1 MNIEQN
7 EIELVKNMFRSL
19 DALGYL
25 GEFANLLAII
35 TVLAGIN
42 SAGAIT
48 IPAVLLL
55 LFNYWLLTK
64 ARMTVKYAHDM
75 MKSADMLA
83 VLQEKMPNINIQKII
98 LKEGQNDTAQDN
110 SHQD

>member
-25 GEFANLLAII
+25 GEFANLLVII
-35 TVLAGIN
+35 TVLVGII
-42 SAGAIT
+42 SAGAIS
-48 IPAVLLL
+48 IPVVLLL

-64 ARMTVKYAHDM
+64 AQLTVNYADEM

-83 VLQEKMPNINIQKII
+83 VLQEKLPNLDIQKII
-98 LKEGQNDTAQDN
+98 IKE
-110 SHQD
+110 

>member
-1 MNIEQN
+1 MNIKQN
-7 EIELVKNMFRSL
+7 KIKIVKNMIRSL

-25 GEFANLLAII
+25 GEFANLLVII
-35 TVLAGIN
+35 TVLAGII

-75 MKSADMLA
+75 MKSVDMLV
-83 VLQEKMPNINIQKII
+83 VLQEKIPNLDIQKII
-98 LKEGQNDTAQDN
+98 IEE
-110 SHQD
+110 

>member
-1 MNIEQN
+1 MEQN

-25 GEFANLLAII
+25 GEFANLLVII
-35 TVLAGIN
+35 TVLAGII

-48 IPAVLLL
+48 ILAVLLL

-64 ARMTVKYAHDM
+64 ARMTVKYADAM

-83 VLQEKMPNINIQKII
+83 VLQEKMPNLANQKII
-98 LKEGQNDTAQDN
+98 IKE
-110 SHQD
+110 

>member
-1 MNIEQN
+1 MEQN
-7 EIELVKNMFRSL
+7 EIKLVKNMIRSL

-25 GEFANLLAII
+25 GEFANLLVII
-35 TVLAGIN
+35 TVLAGII

-55 LFNYWLLTK
+55 SFNYWLLTK
-64 ARMTVKYAHDM
+64 ARTTVKYADEM

-83 VLQEKMPNINIQKII
+83 VLQEKLPNINIQKII
-98 LKEGQNDTAQDN
+98 IKERQDDTTQDN

>member
-1 MNIEQN
+1 MNLEQN
-7 EIELVKNMFRSL
+7 EIKLVKNMFRSL

-25 GEFANLLAII
+25 GEFANLLVII
-35 TVLAGIN
+35 AVLAGII
-42 SAGAIT
+42 STGAIT
-48 IPAVLLL
+48 FPAVLLL

-64 ARMTVKYAHDM
+64 ARMAVKYADEM

-98 LKEGQNDTAQDN
+98 IKE
-110 SHQD
+110 

>member
-7 EIELVKNMFRSL
+7 EIKLVKNMFRSL

-25 GEFANLLAII
+25 GEFANLLGII
-35 TVLAGIN
+35 TVLAGII

-48 IPAVLLL
+48 ILAVLLL

-64 ARMTVKYAHDM
+64 ARMTVKYADGM
-75 MKSADMLA
+75 MKRADMLA
-83 VLQEKMPNINIQKII
+83 ALQEKTPHLVIQKII
-98 LKEGQNDTAQDN
+98 IEE
-110 SHQD
+110 

>member
-1 MNIEQN
+1 MNIEQKD
-7 EIELVKNMFRSL
+7 IKLAKNLFCSL

-25 GEFANLLAII
+25 GEFVTLTVII
-35 TVLAGIN
+35 NVLVGII

-48 IPAVLLL
+48 VPAVLLL

-64 ARMTVKYAHDM
+64 AQLTVNYADEMVKSLDM
-75 MKSADMLA
+75 AV
-83 VLQEKMPNINIQKII
+83 VLQEKMPNLNIQKII
-98 LKEGQNDTAQDN
+98 IEEGQNDTTQDN

>member
-1 MNIEQN
+1 MEQN
-7 EIELVKNMFRSL
+7 EIEHVKNMFRSL

-25 GEFANLLAII
+25 GEFAILLVII
-35 TVLAGIN
+35 TVLAGII
-42 SAGAIT
+42 SAGTIT

-64 ARMTVKYAHDM
+64 ARMTVKYADDM

-83 VLQEKMPNINIQKII
+83 VLQEKMPNLANQKII
-98 LKEGQNDTAQDN
+98 IKE
-110 SHQD
+110 

>member
-1 MNIEQN
+1 
-7 EIELVKNMFRSL
+7 MFRSL

-25 GEFANLLAII
+25 GEFANLLVII
-35 TVLAGIN
+35 TVLAGII
-42 SAGAIT
+42 SAGSIT

-64 ARMTVKYAHDM
+64 ARMTVKLADDM
-75 MKSADMLA
+75 MKSSDMLV

-98 LKEGQNDTAQDN
+98 IKEGQDDTAQDN

>member
-1 MNIEQN
+1 MEQN
-7 EIELVKNMFRSL
+7 EIEHVKNMFRSL

-25 GEFANLLAII
+25 GEVANLLVII
-35 TVLAGIN
+35 TVLAGII
-42 SAGAIT
+42 SAGTIT

-64 ARMTVKYAHDM
+64 ARMTVKYADDM

-83 VLQEKMPNINIQKII
+83 VLQEKMPNLAIQKII
-98 LKEGQNDTAQDN
+98 IKE
-110 SHQD
+110 

>member
-1 MNIEQN
+1 MEQN
-7 EIELVKNMFRSL
+7 EIKLVKNMIRSL

-25 GEFANLLAII
+25 GEFANLLVII
-35 TVLAGIN
+35 TVLAGII

-64 ARMTVKYAHDM
+64 AWMTVKYADDM
-75 MKSADMLA
+75 MRSADMLA
-83 VLQEKMPNINIQKII
+83 VLQEKMPNLAIQKII
-98 LKEGQNDTAQDN
+98 IKE
-110 SHQD
+110 

>member
-1 MNIEQN
+1 MEQN
-7 EIELVKNMFRSL
+7 EIKLVKNMIRSL

-25 GEFANLLAII
+25 GEFANLLVII
-35 TVLAGIN
+35 TVLAGII

-64 ARMTVKYAHDM
+64 ARMTVKLADDM
-75 MKSADMLA
+75 MKSSDMLV

-98 LKEGQNDTAQDN
+98 IKE
-110 SHQD
+110 

>member
-1 MNIEQN
+1 MEQN
-7 EIELVKNMFRSL
+7 EIKLVKNMIRSL

-25 GEFANLLAII
+25 GEFANLLVII
-35 TVLAGIN
+35 AVLAGII

-55 LFNYWLLTK
+55 SFNYWLLTK
-64 ARMTVKYAHDM
+64 ARMTVNYADEM

-83 VLQEKMPNINIQKII
+83 VLQEKIPNLDIQKII
-98 LKEGQNDTAQDN
+98 IEE
-110 SHQD
+110 

>member
-7 EIELVKNMFRSL
+7 EIKLVKNMFRSL

-25 GEFANLLAII
+25 SEFANLLVII
-35 TVLAGIN
+35 TVLAGII
-42 SAGAIT
+42 STGAIT
-48 IPAVLLL
+48 ILAVLLL

-64 ARMTVKYAHDM
+64 AQMTVKYADVM

-83 VLQEKMPNINIQKII
+83 VLQEKMPHLDIQKII
-98 LKEGQNDTAQDN
+98 IEE
-110 SHQD
+110 

>member
-1 MNIEQN
+1 MEQN
-7 EIELVKNMFRSL
+7 GIKLVKNRFRSL

-25 GEFANLLAII
+25 GEFANLLCII
-35 TVLAGIN
+35 NILAGII

-55 LFNYWLLTK
+55 LFDYWLLTK

-75 MKSADMLA
+75 MKSADMLV

-98 LKEGQNDTAQDN
+98 IEE
-110 SHQD
+110 

>member
-7 EIELVKNMFRSL
+7 EIELVKNMCRSL

-25 GEFANLLAII
+25 GEFANLLVII
-35 TVLAGIN
+35 TVLAGII

-64 ARMTVKYAHDM
+64 ARTTVKYADDM
-75 MKSADMLA
+75 MKSADVLV
-83 VLQEKMPNINIQKII
+83 VLQEKMSNLDIQKII
-98 LKEGQNDTAQDN
+98 IKE
-110 SHQD
+110 

>member
-1 MNIEQN
+1 MNIKQN
-7 EIELVKNMFRSL
+7 EIKHVKNLFRSL

-25 GEFANLLAII
+25 GEFANLLVII
-35 TVLAGIN
+35 TVLAGII

-64 ARMTVKYAHDM
+64 ARITVKYADDM
-75 MKSADMLA
+75 MKSADVLV
-83 VLQEKMPNINIQKII
+83 VLQEKMPHLVIQKII
-98 LKEGQNDTAQDN
+98 IEE
-110 SHQD
+110 

>member
-1 MNIEQN
+1 MEQN
-7 EIELVKNMFRSL
+7 EIKLVKNMIRSL

-25 GEFANLLAII
+25 GEFANLLVII
-35 TVLAGIN
+35 TVLAGII

-64 ARMTVKYAHDM
+64 ARMTVKLADDM
-75 MKSADMLA
+75 MKSADMLV

-98 LKEGQNDTAQDN
+98 IKEGQDDTAQDN
-110 SHQD
+110 NHQD

>member
-1 MNIEQN
+1 MEQN
-7 EIELVKNMFRSL
+7 EIEHVKNMFRSL

-25 GEFANLLAII
+25 GEFANLLVII
-35 TVLAGIN
+35 TVLAGII

-64 ARMTVKYAHDM
+64 ALMTVKYADDM

-83 VLQEKMPNINIQKII
+83 VLQEKMPNLAIQKII
-98 LKEGQNDTAQDN
+98 IKE
-110 SHQD
+110 